1 MLSTKSPVR
10 DKGLTQPVLAWLIF
24 CRSLCFGTH
33 PMFQVLDI
41 LSGVPMGL
49 EISQFIRILVLV
61 FTKSLVNM
69 KSLVLMVWSLFTILR
84 DLILKGRLSP
94 PCGES

>member
-1 MLSTKSPVR
+1 
-10 DKGLTQPVLAWLIF
+10 
-24 CRSLCFGTH
+24 
-33 PMFQVLDI
+33 MFQVLDI

-69 KSLVLMVWSLFTILR
+69 KSLVLMVWSLFTIMR
-84 DLILKGRLSP
+84 DLILKGGLSP
-94 PCGES
+94 PCEDY